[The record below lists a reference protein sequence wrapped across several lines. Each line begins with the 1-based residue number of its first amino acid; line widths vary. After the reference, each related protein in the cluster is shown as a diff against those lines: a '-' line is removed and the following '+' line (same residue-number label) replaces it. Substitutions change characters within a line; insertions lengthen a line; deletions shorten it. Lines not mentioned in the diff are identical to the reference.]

1 MFEDVRMRP
10 IVIGKV
16 EMVDI
21 MEVFCILLLAIY
33 GYIVSFVYDE
43 EELLVKKKSNL

>member
-1 MFEDVRMRP
+1 MMWYTVYCNHMFEDMRMRP

-21 MEVFCILLLAIY
+21 MEVFCIPLLAIY
-33 GYIVSFVYDE
+33 GYIVSFV
-43 EELLVKKKSNL
+43 